1 MRGKVRAADL
11 GTETL
16 RCSWSMIWD
25 PCVSA
30 YKKHLLPRDKR
41 GKEVRGKI
49 ESQQAL
55 GISPNIQAVS
65 LSDLGNAT

>member
-1 MRGKVRAADL
+1 
-11 GTETL
+11 
-16 RCSWSMIWD
+16 MIWD
-25 PCVSA
+25 PCVLA

-41 GKEVRGKI
+41 GEGGKGVRGEI

-65 LSDLGNAT
+65 LSDLGNAN